1 MGDQLEQL
9 KKDREYVEEQN
20 EKLLPRDLRKKRIN
34 KILLTVVFVLFNI
47 GAIVVTGILDITR
60 DSSAASDIQMQD
72 VNLFFLFAA
81 FGCLALALFLES
93 FKYHVMMRG
102 MLGRSNFKHAFE
114 VAALGKYYDSV
125 TPSGAGGQPFQIYYL
140 RKAGYS
146 AGVAGSLPVMGFLSM
161 QVGFVILAVIAM
173 IFGGSYLSDTLGD
186 YASTLKAA
194 GSVGILFYLFVPL
207 AIILFTIAPGQV
219 TRFLRWGLRLLG
231 KMHLVK
237 NPDAKEAKMVESLS
251 SYRSSVIEMVKI
263 RFLIP
268 KVLLIGILYQIALC
282 SIPFFVLRAFG
293 STHGYFASFFI
304 TVYIYS
310 SITFIPTP
318 GNAGAAEGIF
328 YACFSRMLSKYLFW
342 AQMIWRFLSYYIFL
356 LLGVGIY
363 GFNAIQSR
371 RRAAQAGRL
380 PKSRDE

>member
-34 KILLTVVFVLFNI
+34 KILLTVVFILFNI

-60 DSSAASDIQMQD
+60 DSSSASDIQMQD

-173 IFGGSYLSDTLGD
+173 IFGGSYLAETLGD

-194 GSVGILFYLFVPL
+194 ASVGILFYLFVPL

-371 RRAAQAGRL
+371 RRAAQAGQL